1 MDYDYL
7 QQKEPH
13 TELIPHIP
21 REELY
26 QKFKDKLRTLGITVT
41 WKWEDASRLL
51 FNEPEWKA
59 IRTFSEKRN
68 LFNEYIT
75 DLKNKEREEIYL
87 KREKNKSKFR
97 QLLSEDNTIN
107 SDSTYT
113 EVMSRLSYD
122 ERWRSVDE
130 KEREDIFED
139 YIDLIY
145 KKEEDEWK
153 KEREV
158 KKKLFLEKLK
168 FKKIKS
174 DALWKNIAVE
184 FKDDPVFASMEK
196 IDRIQA
202 FADYITARGA
212 DSRAGSKERLDA
224 RDGAACG
231 SGRHGDDTLAFA
243 GHGGSAHKV
252 NLATDTAVLTH
263 ADGFTGHLSHEV
275 DLETGVDGDH
285 AILLGDDDGVVGVVD
300 RIKLDIF
307 VAIDKIIQFAG
318 AHNEGS
324 HDLTFVHGLTAA
336 VDDTFLHEFGH
347 TVGEHL
353 GMDAKVILVAQFG
366 EDGIG
371 DGTDTELEGG
381 TVGHQRGAMAANGLF
396 HLGGGVAMQF
406 RKSIGTR
413 DDVIDL
419 RDMNHV
425 VATDKGHHLVGL
437 DDDGAGATDG
447 GEGIVAADTEGAITL
462 LVGRRGLENGHFA
475 GNLVANHL
483 GDIVEISREKVTFQV
498 VDSITRV
505 TAEEVA
511 DMAKMAIAAGMEQ
524 GIVAKGGH
532 VENEDVI
539 VILAMVSHGLGHHT
553 WNSSGVAHDDAV
565 SVMNILDGLLGSGY
579 FSLIFFF
586 PVHHFSVYF
595 LDGKEFNILYL
606 CLLH

>member
-68 LFNEYIT
+68 LFNEYIA

-202 FADYITARGA
+202 FADYITTLE
-212 DSRAGSKERLDA
+212 SEEKKESKEKEKYQGYLNREKFRELLQISVEEKKLNIDTKWSEFVKEIKD
-224 RDGAACG
+224 REEYLNMLGQEG
-231 SGRHGDDTLAFA
+231 STPLELFQDKKYELKKDYK
-243 GHGGSAHKV
+243 KV
-252 NLATDTAVLTH
+252 KKIFKEIIAKNKIEIKYQISFEEFDNLISQYRE
-263 ADGFTGHLSHEV
+263 G
-275 DLETGVDGDH
+275 
-285 AILLGDDDGVVGVVD
+285 
-300 RIKLDIF
+300 
-307 VAIDKIIQFAG
+307 KIISLDMKKLLYEHIKKKLEEKEMI
-318 AHNEGS
+318 HNKHSNNIANKLYSYLQRKKLILRQDCPFDEAYEKIKKLKKFENLNESNIKEGYS
-324 HDLTFVHGLTAA
+324 ILKQLIKEKPIVY
-336 VDDTFLHEFGH
+336 DDEKDNKNNDK
-347 TVGEHL
+347 ESENK
-353 GMDAKVILVAQFG
+353 D
-366 EDGIG
+366 
-371 DGTDTELEGG
+371 
-381 TVGHQRGAMAANGLF
+381 
-396 HLGGGVAMQF
+396 
-406 RKSIGTR
+406 
-413 DDVIDL
+413 
-419 RDMNHV
+419 
-425 VATDKGHHLVGL
+425 DKG
-437 DDDGAGATDG
+437 DKDNN
-447 GEGIVAADTEGAITL
+447 EK
-462 LVGRRGLENGHFA
+462 ENSE
-475 GNLVANHL
+475 
-483 GDIVEISREKVTFQV
+483 DKKDEK
-498 VDSITRV
+498 
-505 TAEEVA
+505 
-511 DMAKMAIAAGMEQ
+511 
-524 GIVAKGGH
+524 
-532 VENEDVI
+532 
-539 VILAMVSHGLGHHT
+539 
-553 WNSSGVAHDDAV
+553 NS
-565 SVMNILDGLLGSGY
+565 
-579 FSLIFFF
+579 
-586 PVHHFSVYF
+586 
-595 LDGKEFNILYL
+595 
-606 CLLH
+606 

>member
-7 QQKEPH
+7 QQKEIH

-202 FADYITARGA
+202 FADYITTLE
-212 DSRAGSKERLDA
+212 SEEKKERKEKEKYQGYLNREKFRELLQISVEEKKLNIDTKWSEFVKEIKD
-224 RDGAACG
+224 REEYLNMLGQEG
-231 SGRHGDDTLAFA
+231 STPLELFQDKKYELKKDYK
-243 GHGGSAHKV
+243 KV
-252 NLATDTAVLTH
+252 KKIFKEIIAKNKIEIKYQISFEEFDNLISQYRE
-263 ADGFTGHLSHEV
+263 G
-275 DLETGVDGDH
+275 
-285 AILLGDDDGVVGVVD
+285 
-300 RIKLDIF
+300 
-307 VAIDKIIQFAG
+307 KIISLDMKKLLYEHIKKKLEEKEMI
-318 AHNEGS
+318 HNKHSNNIANKLYSYLQRKKLILRQDCPFDEAYEKIKKLKKFENLNESNIKEGYS
-324 HDLTFVHGLTAA
+324 ILKQLIKEKPIVY
-336 VDDTFLHEFGH
+336 DDNSKNNDKES
-347 TVGEHL
+347 EN
-353 GMDAKVILVAQFG
+353 K
-366 EDGIG
+366 E
-371 DGTDTELEGG
+371 
-381 TVGHQRGAMAANGLF
+381 
-396 HLGGGVAMQF
+396 
-406 RKSIGTR
+406 
-413 DDVIDL
+413 
-419 RDMNHV
+419 
-425 VATDKGHHLVGL
+425 DKG
-437 DDDGAGATDG
+437 DKDNN
-447 GEGIVAADTEGAITL
+447 EK
-462 LVGRRGLENGHFA
+462 ENS
-475 GNLVANHL
+475 
-483 GDIVEISREKVTFQV
+483 EEKK
-498 VDSITRV
+498 D
-505 TAEEVA
+505 E
-511 DMAKMAIAAGMEQ
+511 K
-524 GIVAKGGH
+524 
-532 VENEDVI
+532 
-539 VILAMVSHGLGHHT
+539 
-553 WNSSGVAHDDAV
+553 NS
-565 SVMNILDGLLGSGY
+565 
-579 FSLIFFF
+579 
-586 PVHHFSVYF
+586 
-595 LDGKEFNILYL
+595 
-606 CLLH
+606 

>member
-202 FADYITARGA
+202 FADYITTLE
-212 DSRAGSKERLDA
+212 SEEKKERKEKEKYQGYLNREKFRELLQISVEEKKLNIDTKWSEFVKEIKD
-224 RDGAACG
+224 REEYLNMLGQEG
-231 SGRHGDDTLAFA
+231 STPLELFQDKKYELKKDYK
-243 GHGGSAHKV
+243 KV
-252 NLATDTAVLTH
+252 KKIFKEIIAKNKIEIKYQISFEEFDNLISQYRE
-263 ADGFTGHLSHEV
+263 G
-275 DLETGVDGDH
+275 
-285 AILLGDDDGVVGVVD
+285 
-300 RIKLDIF
+300 
-307 VAIDKIIQFAG
+307 KIISLDMKKLLYEHIKKKLEEKEMI
-318 AHNEGS
+318 HNKHSNNIANKLYSYLQRKKLILRQDCPFDEAYEKIKKLKKFENLNESNIKEGYS
-324 HDLTFVHGLTAA
+324 ILKQLIKEKPIIY
-336 VDDTFLHEFGH
+336 DDEKDNKNNDK
-347 TVGEHL
+347 ESENK
-353 GMDAKVILVAQFG
+353 D
-366 EDGIG
+366 
-371 DGTDTELEGG
+371 
-381 TVGHQRGAMAANGLF
+381 
-396 HLGGGVAMQF
+396 
-406 RKSIGTR
+406 
-413 DDVIDL
+413 
-419 RDMNHV
+419 
-425 VATDKGHHLVGL
+425 DKG
-437 DDDGAGATDG
+437 DKDNN
-447 GEGIVAADTEGAITL
+447 EK
-462 LVGRRGLENGHFA
+462 ENS
-475 GNLVANHL
+475 
-483 GDIVEISREKVTFQV
+483 EEKK
-498 VDSITRV
+498 D
-505 TAEEVA
+505 E
-511 DMAKMAIAAGMEQ
+511 K
-524 GIVAKGGH
+524 
-532 VENEDVI
+532 
-539 VILAMVSHGLGHHT
+539 
-553 WNSSGVAHDDAV
+553 NS
-565 SVMNILDGLLGSGY
+565 
-579 FSLIFFF
+579 
-586 PVHHFSVYF
+586 
-595 LDGKEFNILYL
+595 
-606 CLLH
+606 

>member
-26 QKFKDKLRTLGITVT
+26 QKFKDKLRTLGITLT

-202 FADYITARGA
+202 FADYITTLE
-212 DSRAGSKERLDA
+212 SEEKKERKEKEKYQGYLNREKFRELLQISVEEKKLNIDTKWSEFVKEIKD
-224 RDGAACG
+224 REEYLNMLGQEG
-231 SGRHGDDTLAFA
+231 STPLELFQDKKYELKKDYK
-243 GHGGSAHKV
+243 KV
-252 NLATDTAVLTH
+252 KKIFKEIIAKNKIEIKYQISFEEFDNLISQYRE
-263 ADGFTGHLSHEV
+263 G
-275 DLETGVDGDH
+275 
-285 AILLGDDDGVVGVVD
+285 
-300 RIKLDIF
+300 
-307 VAIDKIIQFAG
+307 KIISLDMKKLLYEHIKKKLEEKEMI
-318 AHNEGS
+318 HNKHSNNIANKLYSYLQRKKLILRQDCPFDEAYEKIKKLKKFENLNESNIKEGYS
-324 HDLTFVHGLTAA
+324 ILKQLIKEKPIIY
-336 VDDTFLHEFGH
+336 DDEKDNKNNDK
-347 TVGEHL
+347 ESQNK
-353 GMDAKVILVAQFG
+353 D
-366 EDGIG
+366 
-371 DGTDTELEGG
+371 
-381 TVGHQRGAMAANGLF
+381 
-396 HLGGGVAMQF
+396 
-406 RKSIGTR
+406 
-413 DDVIDL
+413 
-419 RDMNHV
+419 
-425 VATDKGHHLVGL
+425 DKG
-437 DDDGAGATDG
+437 DKDNN
-447 GEGIVAADTEGAITL
+447 EK
-462 LVGRRGLENGHFA
+462 ENS
-475 GNLVANHL
+475 
-483 GDIVEISREKVTFQV
+483 EEKK
-498 VDSITRV
+498 D
-505 TAEEVA
+505 E
-511 DMAKMAIAAGMEQ
+511 K
-524 GIVAKGGH
+524 
-532 VENEDVI
+532 
-539 VILAMVSHGLGHHT
+539 
-553 WNSSGVAHDDAV
+553 NS
-565 SVMNILDGLLGSGY
+565 
-579 FSLIFFF
+579 
-586 PVHHFSVYF
+586 
-595 LDGKEFNILYL
+595 
-606 CLLH
+606 

>member
-202 FADYITARGA
+202 FADYITTLE
-212 DSRAGSKERLDA
+212 SEEKKERKEKEKYQGYLNREKFRELLQISVEEKKLNIDTKWSEFIKEIKD
-224 RDGAACG
+224 REEYLNMLGREG
-231 SGRHGDDTLAFA
+231 STPLELFQDKKYELKKDYK
-243 GHGGSAHKV
+243 KV
-252 NLATDTAVLTH
+252 KKIFKEIIAKNKIEIKYQISFEEFDNLISQYRE
-263 ADGFTGHLSHEV
+263 G
-275 DLETGVDGDH
+275 
-285 AILLGDDDGVVGVVD
+285 
-300 RIKLDIF
+300 
-307 VAIDKIIQFAG
+307 KIISLDMKKLLYEHIKKKLEEKEMI
-318 AHNEGS
+318 HNKHSNNIANKLYSYLQRKKLILRQDCPFDEAYEKIKKLKKFENLNESNIKEGYS
-324 HDLTFVHGLTAA
+324 ILKQLIKENPIVY
-336 VDDTFLHEFGH
+336 DD
-347 TVGEHL
+347 
-353 GMDAKVILVAQFG
+353 K
-366 EDGIG
+366 
-371 DGTDTELEGG
+371 
-381 TVGHQRGAMAANGLF
+381 
-396 HLGGGVAMQF
+396 
-406 RKSIGTR
+406 
-413 DDVIDL
+413 DDNNI
-419 RDMNHV
+419 N
-425 VATDKGHHLVGL
+425 
-437 DDDGAGATDG
+437 
-447 GEGIVAADTEGAITL
+447 
-462 LVGRRGLENGHFA
+462 EN
-475 GNLVANHL
+475 NKDNKNN
-483 GDIVEISREKVTFQV
+483 EKEN
-498 VDSITRV
+498 S
-505 TAEEVA
+505 EEKK
-511 DMAKMAIAAGMEQ
+511 DEK
-524 GIVAKGGH
+524 
-532 VENEDVI
+532 
-539 VILAMVSHGLGHHT
+539 
-553 WNSSGVAHDDAV
+553 NS
-565 SVMNILDGLLGSGY
+565 
-579 FSLIFFF
+579 
-586 PVHHFSVYF
+586 
-595 LDGKEFNILYL
+595 
-606 CLLH
+606 

>member
-202 FADYITARGA
+202 FADYITTLE
-212 DSRAGSKERLDA
+212 SEEKKERKEKEKYQGYLNREKFRELLQISVEEKKLNIDTKWSEFVKEIKD
-224 RDGAACG
+224 REEYLNMLGQEG
-231 SGRHGDDTLAFA
+231 STPLELFQDKKYELKKDYK
-243 GHGGSAHKV
+243 KV
-252 NLATDTAVLTH
+252 KKIFKEIIAKNKIEIKYQISFEEFDNLISQYRE
-263 ADGFTGHLSHEV
+263 G
-275 DLETGVDGDH
+275 
-285 AILLGDDDGVVGVVD
+285 
-300 RIKLDIF
+300 
-307 VAIDKIIQFAG
+307 KIISLDMKKLLYEHIKKKLEEKEII
-318 AHNEGS
+318 HNKHSNNIANKLYSYLQRKKLILRQDCPFDEAYEKIKKLKKFENLNESNIKEGYS
-324 HDLTFVHGLTAA
+324 ILKQLIKEKPIVY
-336 VDDTFLHEFGH
+336 DDNKNNDKES
-347 TVGEHL
+347 EN
-353 GMDAKVILVAQFG
+353 K
-366 EDGIG
+366 E
-371 DGTDTELEGG
+371 
-381 TVGHQRGAMAANGLF
+381 
-396 HLGGGVAMQF
+396 
-406 RKSIGTR
+406 
-413 DDVIDL
+413 
-419 RDMNHV
+419 
-425 VATDKGHHLVGL
+425 DKG
-437 DDDGAGATDG
+437 DKDNN
-447 GEGIVAADTEGAITL
+447 EK
-462 LVGRRGLENGHFA
+462 ENS
-475 GNLVANHL
+475 
-483 GDIVEISREKVTFQV
+483 EEKK
-498 VDSITRV
+498 D
-505 TAEEVA
+505 E
-511 DMAKMAIAAGMEQ
+511 K
-524 GIVAKGGH
+524 
-532 VENEDVI
+532 
-539 VILAMVSHGLGHHT
+539 
-553 WNSSGVAHDDAV
+553 NS
-565 SVMNILDGLLGSGY
+565 
-579 FSLIFFF
+579 
-586 PVHHFSVYF
+586 
-595 LDGKEFNILYL
+595 
-606 CLLH
+606 